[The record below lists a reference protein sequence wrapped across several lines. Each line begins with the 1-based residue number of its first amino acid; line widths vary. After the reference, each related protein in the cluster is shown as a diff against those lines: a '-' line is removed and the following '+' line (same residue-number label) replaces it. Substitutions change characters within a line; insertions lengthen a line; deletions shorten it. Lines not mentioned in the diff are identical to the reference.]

1 MANYVL
7 LALLLRISNSARRPA
22 DEASGNN
29 ANTSDGHAQPAAN
42 AAPGMEHTGV
52 FDMQQAQYA
61 QYSAQPQHPQN
72 SQRPRRWQSS
82 QRAQNSQ
89 RSQEAK
95 R

>member
-29 ANTSDGHAQPAAN
+29 ANADGGHAQPAAN

-72 SQRPRRWQSS
+72 SQRPRRWQRS
-82 QRAQNSQ
+82 QSSQ